1 MIKLVKLALD
11 RPYTFLVM
19 AILILVF
26 GPLVAF
32 RTSVDI
38 FPDIKIPVISVV
50 WSYSGMSPTDMSG
63 RILYSYERSLSS
75 TVADIEHI
83 ESQSLLGYGVVKI
96 YFCPAYFP
104 LTRTE
109 TYLL

>member
-26 GPLVAF
+26 GPLVAL

-50 WSYSGMSPTDMSG
+50 WSYSGMPPSDMSG
-63 RILYSYERSLSS
+63 RILYAYERSLSS
-75 TVADIEHI
+75 TVSDI
-83 ESQSLLGYGVVKI
+83 
-96 YFCPAYFP
+96 
-104 LTRTE
+104 
-109 TYLL
+109 